1 MRRIVV
7 ELQSRAVRC
16 VRECRRSPGKP
27 RCDRRC
33 CRPGARRYL
42 PGRGARRGDSQEKDF
57 NLDIGLHLRDLLENA
72 GVRVVMSRT
81 TDVAVNQPPLD
92 HNGDGTIDRYDD
104 DLMRNDSANLA
115 RADIVV
121 HVHNNASTNAARHGT
136 GTYTSMHRTWTPQAV
151 ELATLMVNEQF
162 TALDAYR
169 TAAFGPKSNR
179 VQGGWYYYV
188 GPYDPPYLPRPT
200 LMPSVL
206 SESLYLSNPAELEA
220 LKRADVRLSL
230 AAAIYISIA
239 EYLNA
244 RQLGIRFGLLHGPN
258 SPVATGSP
266 VSYGIRVTNRGNA
279 PSSGWTLQLH
289 SVPAVQLYDG
299 SGQLGDFMGSV
310 AVPDGLQPGA
320 SVDLTISGVAPAS
333 PGEWLV
339 KSDVRLDDESYASPA
354 GVVSMQMQL
363 TTIAP

>member
-1 MRRIVV
+1 MFPILVFI
-7 ELQSRAVRC
+7 S
-16 VRECRRSPGKP
+16 
-27 RCDRRC
+27 
-33 CRPGARRYL
+33 L
-42 PGRGARRGDSQEKDF
+42 PVAPS
-57 NLDIGLHLRDLLENA
+57 A
-72 GVRVVMSRT
+72 
-81 TDVAVNQPPLD
+81 VAVTNDTIGSFSLSGSPFAEGFAPLPE
-92 HNGDGTIDRYDD
+92 HVE
-104 DLMRNDSANLA
+104 A
-115 RADIVV
+115 RLV
-121 HVHNNASTNAARHGT
+121 
-136 GTYTSMHRTWTPQAV
+136 
-151 ELATLMVNEQF
+151 L
-162 TALDAYR
+162 
-169 TAAFGPKSNR
+169 
-179 VQGGWYYYV
+179 
-188 GPYDPPYLPRPT
+188 DPPYLPRPT

-244 RQLGIRFGLLHGPN
+244 RQLGIRYGLLHGPN

-354 GVVSMQMQL
+354 GVVSMQIQL